1 MRSFSKIGNLLV
13 FVFLFFGNSF
23 ADYFLDMNM
32 GETNAAESR
41 ALPIFAVG
49 AGASLDYYFNS
60 FNGGAQI
67 TGQFRFHRHHAVD
80 LFGAIPFDGDFY
92 EVGLDYRFYFT
103 GKLMSESYDD
113 FLRLGV
119 SGIYMEKN
127 DDSYFPPAVS
137 LGYGRD
143 FLFFKKADFMGRV
156 EVRASY
162 ILGEPLS
169 QKMKDLPMTEDTH
182 FIAYLQFSLL
192 FF

>member
-1 MRSFSKIGNLLV
+1 MRHSSKIG
-13 FVFLFFGNSF
+13 FFFAIVFLFFGNSF

-41 ALPIFAVG
+41 PLPMFAVG
-49 AGASLDYYFNS
+49 AGASLDYYFSS
-60 FNGGAQI
+60 FDGGAQV
-67 TGQFRFHRHHAVD
+67 TGQFRFHKHHAVD
-80 LFGAIPFDGDFY
+80 LFGAMPFGGDFY
-92 EVGLDYRFYFT
+92 EVGLDYRFYFS
-103 GKLMSESYDD
+103 GKLMSDSYDD
-113 FLRLGV
+113 FLRFGV

-127 DDSYFPPAVS
+127 DDSYFPPAIS

-169 QKMKDLPMTEDTH
+169 QRLKDLPMTEDTH
-182 FIAYLQFSLL
+182 FIAYLHFSIL